1 MIAVRMSIG
10 VDFLIPN
17 TFPKGAQTGI
27 DARMKKQRPK
37 KAITRSDGKSQF
49 FIRKR
54 KKGNRSKAGSFF
66 IFFIFSFDF
75 FNLLPIIETE
85 RFLG

>member
-27 DARMKKQRPK
+27 DARMKKQ
-37 KAITRSDGKSQF
+37 KAKRAKTRSDRTSQF
-49 FIRKR
+49 SVRKDI
-54 KKGNRSKAGSFF
+54 KGNLSKAGSFY
-66 IFFIFSFDF
+66 IFSFDF

>member
-10 VDFLIPN
+10 VDSLIPN

-27 DARMKKQRPK
+27 DARMKKQKPK
-37 KAITRSDGKSQF
+37 KAKTRSDRTSQF
-49 FIRKR
+49 FIRKD
-54 KKGNRSKAGSFF
+54 KKGNLSKAGSFY
-66 IFFIFSFDF
+66 IFSFDF